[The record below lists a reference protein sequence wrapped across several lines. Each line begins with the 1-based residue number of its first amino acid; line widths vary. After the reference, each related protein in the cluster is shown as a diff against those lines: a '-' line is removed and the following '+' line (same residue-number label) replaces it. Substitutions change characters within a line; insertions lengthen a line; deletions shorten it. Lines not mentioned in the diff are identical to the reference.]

1 MKDQIKYIS
10 VIRVIACISVVVLHT
25 FYASAGYAV
34 SEMHSIICLCVR
46 NLMMWA
52 VPGFVMV
59 SGVLLLDSKRE
70 VGFKKIFSKY
80 IMKLFLSLVCF
91 SLVFAM
97 FDMFFVTGEVGVGFI
112 KTGLTNAFKGTG
124 WSHLWYLYMMIAIYL
139 LLPVYRIVSRNI
151 SEKELNYLLA
161 VMVLFLSVIPVVN
174 KVINTEIPFYICIYT
189 IYPFYLFLGYR
200 ISHIKVPVILSV
212 TLLILCIAAVCG
224 ITVMNYRNR
233 NDLLSLLLENYS
245 SPLIVIV
252 SFSVFSLLKNISS
265 IKNNFLNKSIMLI
278 DRCSLGIYLIHM
290 AVLKYIAVSLKID
303 PFKYGGTA
311 FICLEALGVFLV
323 SMFLTYAWIWFTN
336 KIFQKQKT

>member
-25 FYASAGYAV
+25 FYASASYAV
-34 SEMHSIICLCVR
+34 NEIHSIICLSVR

-59 SGVLLLDSKRE
+59 SGVLLLDGKRE
-70 VGFKKIFSKY
+70 VGLKKIFSKY
-80 IMKLFLSLVCF
+80 IMKLFLCLICF
-91 SLVFAM
+91 SLIFAL
-97 FDMFFVTGEVGVGFI
+97 FDMAFVSKDISIDFI
-112 KTGLTNAFKGTG
+112 KNGLTNAFKGTG

-151 SEKELNYLLA
+151 TSKELDYFLVVLA
-161 VMVLFLSVIPVVN
+161 LFLSVVPVVN
-174 KVINTEIPFYICIYT
+174 KVINMDIPFYICIYT

-200 ISHIKVPVILSV
+200 ISQVKVPVILSV
-212 TLLILCIAAVCG
+212 GLLIAGVIAVCV
-224 ITVMNYRNR
+224 ITALNFKNR

-245 SPLIVIV
+245 SPLIVVI
-252 SFSVFSLLKNISS
+252 SFSAFSLLKNISS
-265 IKNNFLNKSIMLI
+265 IKNNILNKSIMLI
-278 DRCSLGIYLIHM
+278 DKCSLGIYLIHM

-311 FICLEALGVFLV
+311 FICLEALAVFLV
-323 SMFLTYAWIWFTN
+323 SLLLTYIWIWCTG
-336 KIFQKQKT
+336 KIIKKQK